1 MSVEHVSDYLRKLS
15 HEDCV
20 YFERRGTNGAEL
32 GALQSVWVNG
42 WNTFLLSQLYICH
55 IATYMLL
62 NFYAFPYSEVD
73 YKIYH
78 PELLD
83 EKSTFT
89 LQVTNLFY
97 LTEDEI
103 ELRKYKV
110 TDIKY
115 IKRLTRQQAKLVA
128 NILESGNSTTESTE
142 WEKNSGGQHSGS
154 LIWQPFL
161 RYWST

>member
-1 MSVEHVSDYLRKLS
+1 
-15 HEDCV
+15 
-20 YFERRGTNGAEL
+20 
-32 GALQSVWVNG
+32 
-42 WNTFLLSQLYICH
+42 
-55 IATYMLL
+55 MLL

-97 LTEDEI
+97 LTEDKI

-142 WEKNSGGQHSGS
+142 
-154 LIWQPFL
+154 
-161 RYWST
+161 